1 MSPRD
6 LAREILPL
14 RNDNLVPRPWGG
26 SRLRAFKQLP
36 GAGDASR
43 FGESFEV
50 AAAPDDT
57 EAAAHPSRIQ
67 RRDGAEIVLSD
78 LLAEQGAA
86 ILGRAANG
94 DTPPS
99 LPLLPKFLDVKS
111 LLSVQAHPEGNPE
124 CYIILDA
131 DPGATLRLG
140 FRCDVGG
147 VELIDACQRG
157 RREQQELLTLCAD
170 HVDPAALHTVLA
182 PLFARREAPAESL
195 ATAIASLL
203 REGCVTEP
211 VLKLLDALHA
221 RYWEMLDRLNEIPLH
236 PGQVIFNVTPD
247 RLRGDGPHN
256 AEVHAL
262 GDPEEHE
269 VLLLEIR
276 RPGTTYRAWDNV
288 RFPLRALDIE
298 RAIGALNL
306 AATRPEEFLAGDL
319 ATTRCG
325 EARLLVTCDA
335 FSVLHLAPEVTVDL
349 RLDTEDQPITL
360 HGIAGRVRVSSD
372 ADDGTVVLARGES
385 ALLPAALGRCRF
397 RAETTGAQLIAVR
410 VHG

>member
-1 MSPRD
+1 MSPQD
-6 LAREILPL
+6 LARQILPL

-26 SRLRAFKQLP
+26 FRLRAFKQLP
-36 GAGDASR
+36 DAGDAVR

-50 AAAPDDT
+50 AAAPGDT
-57 EAAAHPSRIQ
+57 EAAAYPSRIQ
-67 RRDGAEIVLSD
+67 CPDGADIVLAD
-78 LLAEQGAA
+78 LLTEQGAA

-94 DTPPS
+94 GAE

-111 LLSVQAHPEGNPE
+111 LLSVQAHPAGNPE

-140 FRCDVGG
+140 FCRDVGG
-147 VELIDACQRG
+147 TELTEACQRG
-157 RREQQELLTLCAD
+157 RREQQELLAMCAD
-170 HVDPAALHTVLA
+170 QVDPAALHTALA
-182 PLFARREAPAESL
+182 PLFARRDAPTAAL
-195 ATAIASLL
+195 ATAIAPLL
-203 REGCVTEP
+203 PDGHVTAP

-236 PGQVIFNVTPD
+236 PGQVLFNVTPD
-247 RLRGDGPHN
+247 RLRRDGPHN

-262 GDPEEHE
+262 GDPGEHE

-276 RPGTTYRAWDNV
+276 RPGPTYRAWDNV
-288 RFPLRALDIE
+288 RFPLRELDIE

-306 AATRPEEFLAGDL
+306 AATHPDEFIAGDL

-325 EARLLVTCDA
+325 EARTLVTCDT
-335 FSVLHLAPEVTVDL
+335 FSVLHLAPEVTADL
-349 RLDTEDQPITL
+349 RLDTEDYPITL

-372 ADDGTVVLARGES
+372 ADDRTIVLARGES
-385 ALLPAALGRCRF
+385 ALLPAALGQCRF
-397 RAETTGAQLIAVR
+397 RAEAPGAQLIAVR